1 MGDGGYPVAGTW
13 RNFSRE
19 RKLLSRNTHDRIV
32 DFDGARRENV
42 LREAAYAWVPDSWSF
57 FKLLEVGFLPTWI
70 LFLF

>member
-19 RKLLSRNTHDRIV
+19 RKLLSRNTHDRTV

-42 LREAAYAWVPDSWSF
+42 LREAAYA
-57 FKLLEVGFLPTWI
+57 
-70 LFLF
+70 